1 MIIAVIIFVVGSSI
15 QAGAVSIGMLF
26 VGKSES
32 IKWFGQYADDFK
44 VEQSPV

>member
-26 VGKSES
+26 VGKSDIIKRLGS
-32 IKWFGQYADDFK
+32 IC
-44 VEQSPV
+44 

>member
-1 MIIAVIIFVVGSSI
+1 MNMIIAVIIFVVGSSI

-32 IKWFGQYADDFK
+32 IKWFGAIR
-44 VEQSPV
+44 

>member
-32 IKWFGQYADDFK
+32 IKRFEAIR
-44 VEQSPV
+44 